1 MINQRVDLTLD
12 SREFEKIYNRKKIVS
27 MYTLGCKVNQYETDA
42 MIELFKDRGYDIR
55 EFDEF
60 SDVYVINTCT
70 VTAMSDKKSRQ
81 MIRRAKKI
89 NPESVMAVVGCYSQK
104 SPDEI
109 ISIDGVNLVMGTS
122 DRNKIVSEVEK
133 LTGVEKVV
141 EVIDI
146 MKQREFEDLSLS
158 NLKGKTRAFLKIQEG
173 CDRFCSYCIIPYTRG
188 PVRSRKLEDIIK
200 EVKELS
206 EKGFSEIVLTGIH
219 VASYGKDLNE
229 KNSLL
234 DVITE
239 IGKIEKVKRIRT
251 SSVEPLIITKE
262 FLEGISKVEQFC
274 PHFHLSLQ
282 SGCDE
287 TLKRMNRRYDTKMY
301 KTAVDMIRSIYPDAA
316 ITTDVIVGFPSE
328 TEDEFNE
335 TLRFLKEINLYDA
348 HIFKYS
354 PREGT
359 KAALMKD
366 QVSPQEKNQRSE
378 ALINL
383 GKENKRAFEKRFLG
397 EEVEVLFES
406 HSKEGYEGHTKNYI
420 KVWVK
425 SKEDIQGKILKVKL
439 TESTDEFVIGEL
451 SNINS

>member
-1 MINQRVDLTLD
+1 MINERVDLTLD
-12 SREFEKIYNRKKIVS
+12 PSEFEKIYNRKKIVS

-42 MIELFKDRGYDIR
+42 MIELFKNRGYEIG

-133 LTGVEKVV
+133 LTGIEKVV

-239 IGKIEKVKRIRT
+239 IGKIENVKRIRT

-301 KTAVDMIRSIYPDAA
+301 KSAVDMIRNIYPC
-316 ITTDVIVGFPSE
+316 
-328 TEDEFNE
+328 
-335 TLRFLKEINLYDA
+335 LLYTSP
-348 HIFKYS
+348 S
-354 PREGT
+354 PRDRT
-359 KAALMKD
+359 
-366 QVSPQEKNQRSE
+366 RSRMPSS
-378 ALINL
+378 A
-383 GKENKRAFEKRFLG
+383 
-397 EEVEVLFES
+397 
-406 HSKEGYEGHTKNYI
+406 
-420 KVWVK
+420 
-425 SKEDIQGKILKVKL
+425 
-439 TESTDEFVIGEL
+439 
-451 SNINS
+451 